1 MFHSNELLIFQIS
14 HGADLELRSCLGYT
28 PLHVAAHYG
37 QVEMARIL
45 LEAGAQPDQEDLQ
58 VRIHFKSNE
67 NALTGGLVKNTFTQL
82 IS

>member
-1 MFHSNELLIFQIS
+1 MFFFQIS

-58 VRIHFKSNE
+58 VKIV
-67 NALTGGLVKNTFTQL
+67 LL
-82 IS
+82 